1 MYHSIGNTFIH
12 VRHIFNSHI
21 AKLSMLLSKFQIF
34 EFAFW
39 DIENSLS
46 NWICT
51 SYDFSPKKEFA
62 LYFESRFFGV
72 YFSFKTTFHKQVL
85 YSSKTLNKLSCH
97 HLFVPTQPYPRFAYF
112 RPKPS
117 TAEPARFS
125 RAGRKT
131 HCIPF
136 ASAHLQSVR
145 SGQISSARCAA
156 MCQPSARSADK
167 MTFVFCIPF
176 SIN

>member
-51 SYDFSPKKEFA
+51 SYDFLAKKKN
-62 LYFESRFFGV
+62 L
-72 YFSFKTTFHKQVL
+72 
-85 YSSKTLNKLSCH
+85 
-97 HLFVPTQPYPRFAYF
+97 
-112 RPKPS
+112 
-117 TAEPARFS
+117 
-125 RAGRKT
+125 
-131 HCIPF
+131 HCI
-136 ASAHLQSVR
+136 LK
-145 SGQISSARCAA
+145 
-156 MCQPSARSADK
+156 AD
-167 MTFVFCIPF
+167 FLAFILALRPLF
-176 SIN
+176 INKYYTQAKH